1 MRAVI
6 NKPLE
11 KLLFMFTHTPQ
22 KYILTTLPPPIL
34 AWPRA
39 TKRIKQIY
47 KLYGNIAM
55 KKTPLLL

>member
-1 MRAVI
+1 
-6 NKPLE
+6 
-11 KLLFMFTHTPQ
+11 MFTHTPQ